1 MKLNQKVSS
10 ELAPGVLS
18 KQRMGW
24 QQKIFWGAVGHA
36 RGHRFVSAWPEA
48 LKKHARSPLSHTIT
62 PPALEEGSSSNRRMF
77 VQMDLEEVSAG
88 VRMTEET

>member
-24 QQKIFWGAVGHA
+24 QQKIFWGAVSHA
-36 RGHRFVSAWPEA
+36 RGHRFVSAWLEA
-48 LKKHARSPLSHTIT
+48 LKKHA
-62 PPALEEGSSSNRRMF
+62 
-77 VQMDLEEVSAG
+77 Q
-88 VRMTEET
+88 